1 MSPSLV
7 VVANADA
14 GTADADA
21 VRAALSVLRQGAA
34 PELRETSTPEE
45 LDEVVSELE
54 GRTLVV
60 AGGDGSLHAA
70 VNALHR
76 ANLLTGATVG
86 LIPLGTGNDMSRTV
100 GIPRDPVEAA
110 RVVLD
115 GTATPHELLERHEPP
130 DAAPSVSINAV
141 HLGIGAEAV
150 RLGAR
155 AKQQLGPAGYPIG
168 AALAGVRF
176 AGWNLD
182 VTVDGVRQPR
192 DGRVLMV
199 GISIGQTI
207 GGGAPLAPDADVS
220 DGFADVTIAST
231 TGALQRVRFATRLR
245 SGSHHELPDV
255 HAVRGTHIA
264 IEGDTVRANEDG
276 ELADPRTRW
285 AWTVRPRAWRL
296 IHPART

>member
-14 GTADADA
+14 GTADVDA
-21 VRAALSVLRQGAA
+21 VRAAVNVLQQEASV
-34 PELRETSTPEE
+34 ELRETSTPEE
-45 LDEVVSELE
+45 LDVVVNEL
-54 GRTLVV
+54 GSRTLVV

-76 ANLLTGATVG
+76 AGTLKQSTLG

-100 GIPRDPVEAA
+100 AIPRDPVDAA

-115 GTATPHELLERHEPP
+115 GEAAPHDLLERHEPP
-130 DAAPSVSINAV
+130 GAETSVSINAV

-155 AKQQLGPAGYPIG
+155 AKKRLGPAGYPFG
-168 AALAGVRF
+168 AALAGARF
-176 AGWNLD
+176 PGWSLD
-182 VTVDGVRQPR
+182 VTVDGVLQPR
-192 DGRVLMV
+192 EGNVLMV

-207 GGGAPLAPDADVS
+207 GGGAPLAPDADVG
-220 DGFADVTIAST
+220 DGLADVTIAST
-231 TGALQRVRFATRLR
+231 TGVIQRARFASRLR
-245 SGSHHELPDV
+245 SGSHHELRDV
-255 HAVRGTHIA
+255 HAVRGRHIA
-264 IEGDTVRANEDG
+264 IEGDDVRANEDG
-276 ELADPRTRW
+276 ELADPRGRW

-296 IHPART
+296 IHPPGE

>member
-21 VRAALSVLRQGAA
+21 VRAALSVLREGASV
-34 PELRETSTPEE
+34 ELRETSTPQE
-45 LDEVVSELE
+45 LDAVVSELE
-54 GRTLVV
+54 ARTLVV

-70 VNALHR
+70 VNALYR
-76 ANLLTGATVG
+76 ADVLAGTAVG

-100 GIPRDPVEAA
+100 GIPREPVDAA
-110 RVVLD
+110 RVVLA
-115 GTATPHELLERHEPP
+115 GKATPHELLERHEPP
-130 DAAPSVSINAV
+130 DADPSVSINAV

-155 AKQQLGPAGYPIG
+155 AKKRLGPAGYPVG

-176 AGWNLD
+176 PGWNLD

-192 DGRVLMV
+192 DGNVLMV

-220 DGFADVTIAST
+220 DGLADVTIAAT

-245 SGSHHELPDV
+245 SGSHHEL
-255 HAVRGTHIA
+255 A
-264 IEGDTVRANEDG
+264 
-276 ELADPRTRW
+276 
-285 AWTVRPRAWRL
+285 
-296 IHPART
+296 